1 MFPCGARFDVVCLT
15 QPLAL
20 NLLWEMG
27 DEARAVPVLEYHLVP
42 RPVFYLLAEVGITA
56 YLQPLEEAAVLTA
69 GDVFPAPSPA
79 AGSSGLHHHSR
90 IWRTAPDGSGRLATA
105 DSLQAAYQHAC
116 DKERQEARVRS
127 ARTVFWGTRQA
138 RPKR

>member
-1 MFPCGARFDVVCLT
+1 M
-15 QPLAL
+15 
-20 NLLWEMG
+20 
-27 DEARAVPVLEYHLVP
+27 P

-69 GDVFPAPSPA
+69 GDISPA

-90 IWRTAPDGSGRLATA
+90 VWRTAPDGSGRLATA
-105 DSLQAAYQHAC
+105 DSLQAANQHAG
-116 DKERQEARVRS
+116 DEERQEARVRS

-138 RPKR
+138 RPKH